1 MNLRHIW
8 GDTTCSSDLVLDTPT
23 HNTANYG
30 IPVYPHFSTCA
41 GNPVEMTMNY
51 IDYTDDKGMYM
62 FALNKK
68 KRMDAIFLAG
78 GVRVSF
84 RT

>member
-1 MNLRHIW
+1 MDI
-8 GDTTCSSDLVLDTPT
+8 PT

-30 IPVYPHFSTCA
+30 IPVYPYFRTCA
-41 GNPVEMTMNY
+41 GNPVKMNMNY
-51 IDYTDDKGMYM
+51 MGYTDDKGMYM